1 MTSVT
6 AIRGGINLS
15 RELDRILQVK
25 SNNFKVFAAAVMR
38 DTMRE
43 TFGDIIDDTPVG
55 DFDPSHAGTTKANW
69 QLTQGSPAVSILAN
83 KSPNRNRSSLK
94 IPRSYGAL
102 FSSSWY
108 FVNNSP
114 NIGLLEFGGYRRN
127 PKRGTYNKTTGKY
140 EIRTS
145 KGFSRQ
151 APKGM
156 FRVNIGKWPKNLK
169 RAIRKNKRLARV
181 RR

>member
-1 MTSVT
+1 VTSVSN
-6 AIRGGINLS
+6 IRGGFNLS
-15 RELDRILQVK
+15 RRLDEILQVK
-25 SNNFKVFAAAVMR
+25 TNNFKMFAAAVMR
-38 DTMRE
+38 DAMRD
-43 TFGDIIDDTPVG
+43 TLGGIIEDTPVG

-69 QLTQGSPAVSILAN
+69 QLTQGSPAVGILAS
-83 KSPNRNRSSLK
+83 KSPNRNKNSIK
-94 IPRSYGAL
+94 IPRSYQEL
-102 FSSSWY
+102 FASTWY

-114 NIGLLEFGGYRRN
+114 SVNLLEFGGYRRS

-156 FRVNIGKWPKNLK
+156 YRLNINRWPKHLK

-181 RR
+181 KR